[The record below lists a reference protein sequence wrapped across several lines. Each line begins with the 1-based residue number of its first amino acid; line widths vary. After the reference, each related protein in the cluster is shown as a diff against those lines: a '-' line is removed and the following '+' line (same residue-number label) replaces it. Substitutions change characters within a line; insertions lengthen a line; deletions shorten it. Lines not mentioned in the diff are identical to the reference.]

1 MKYKEKKCMN
11 KKKSENNWAF
21 MCVRCAARIEKGGCF
36 MELEVYRRYSQMARG
51 LEKAELVFKN
61 GRVFSSGTGEFIDG
75 DVAVSDGI
83 VIGVGTYEGETEI
96 DLDGKVICPGFID
109 SHLHLESTLVT
120 PGELVRQAAQCGTT
134 TFIVDPHES
143 ANVSGTDGID
153 YILDQTEEAPANV
166 YVMMPSCVPATH
178 VDDNG
183 CLLTAGKM
191 KGYLDHPR
199 ILGLGEVMDAPS
211 VINGSIA
218 MHEKLHLFRDR
229 VKDGHAPFLAP
240 GDLAAYVLGGI
251 DTDHECVDYEYAM
264 AEARNGMQVLIREG
278 SAARNLDAI
287 VKGIVEHHT
296 DTSGFCFCTD
306 DKHIEE
312 IRKEG
317 HINYNVKRAVQLGLP
332 VEKALQMATI
342 QPARCYGLY
351 QLGMIAPGRQADFV
365 ILDNVTDLNVVDV
378 YHCGKKIIKDEK
390 MEVKPCPPH
399 LKNTVHVSGFSEER
413 LKLKHSGEKAH
424 VIQMLEKQIVT
435 KHIIEEVPCAE
446 KDGEKYFESNEEY
459 QKIAVIERH
468 KNTGKMGVGIVKG
481 YGIHGGA
488 IASSVSHDSHNI
500 IVVGDNDHDMAL
512 AVKEMMRTQGGY
524 TLVCDGEIYATLP
537 LPVMGLMSDAGYE
550 NVNEAL
556 AKMIPKAHEM
566 GVKDGFD
573 PFITLSFMALP
584 VIPEI
589 RITPRGIYLVNEDRM
604 LRTPFS

>member
-1 MKYKEKKCMN
+1 MNLEKYQQY
-11 KKKSENNWAF
+11 S
-21 MCVRCAARIEKGGCF
+21 RI
-36 MELEVYRRYSQMARG
+36 ARG
-51 LEKAELVFKN
+51 LEKADLVLKDARIVN
-61 GRVFSSGTGEFIDG
+61 VFTEEIIRG
-75 DVAVSDGI
+75 DIAIQDGI
-83 VIGVGTYEGETEI
+83 IAGIGSFHGKEER
-96 DLDGKVICPGFID
+96 DLAGRYVCPGFID

-120 PGELVRQAAQCGTT
+120 PAELVTAASRHGTT

-143 ANVSGTDGID
+143 ANVSGLAGID
-153 YILDQTEEAPANV
+153 YILDQTEDAPANV

-183 CLLTAGKM
+183 CILTAGKM
-191 KGYLDHPR
+191 KGYLEHPR

-211 VINGSIA
+211 VINGSVA
-218 MHEKLHLFRDR
+218 MHEKLQLFQDR

-351 QLGMIAPGRQADFV
+351 RLGMIAPGRQADFV
-365 ILDNVTDLNVVDV
+365 ILDNVADLNVVDV

-390 MEVKPCPPH
+390 AELKPCPPY

-413 LKLKHSGEKAH
+413 LKLKHPGTKAR

-435 KHIIEEVPCAE
+435 RDVLEEVPWIE
-446 KDGEKYFESNEEY
+446 SDGEKYFAPDGEY

-468 KNTGKMGVGIVKG
+468 KNTVKIGVGIIKG
-481 YGIHGGA
+481 YGIRGGA

-500 IVVGDNDHDMAL
+500 IVVGDNDRDMAI

-524 TLVCDGEIYATLP
+524 TLVCNGEIYGTLP

-550 NVNEAL
+550 SVNEAL

-566 GVKDGFD
+566 GVKEGFD

>member
-1 MKYKEKKCMN
+1 
-11 KKKSENNWAF
+11 
-21 MCVRCAARIEKGGCF
+21 
-36 MELEVYRRYSQMARG
+36 MELEVYRKYSQMARG

-61 GRVFSSGTGEFIDG
+61 GRVFSSGTGEFIEG
-75 DVAVSDGI
+75 DVAVADGI

-153 YILDQTEEAPANV
+153 YILDQTEDAPANV

-183 CLLTAGKM
+183 CTLTAGKM

-218 MHEKLHLFRDR
+218 MHEKLRLFQDR

-296 DTSGFCFCTD
+296 DTSSFCFCTD

-378 YHCGKKIIKDEK
+378 YHCGKRVIRDEK
-390 MEVKPCPPH
+390 VEVKPCPPH

-413 LKLKHSGEKAH
+413 LKLKHPGGKAH

-435 KHIIEEVPCAE
+435 SDVVEEVPW
-446 KDGEKYFESNEEY
+446 KVLDGEKYFVPDGEY

-481 YGIHGGA
+481 YGIRGGA

-500 IVVGDNDHDMAL
+500 IVVGDNDRDMAL

-524 TLVCDGEIYATLP
+524 TLVRDGEIYGTLP

-550 NVNEAL
+550 SVNEAL
-556 AKMIPKAHEM
+556 AKMIPKAYEM

-584 VIPEI
+584 VIPGI
-589 RITPRGIYLVNEDRM
+589 RITPRGIYLVKEDRM
-604 LRTPFS
+604 LRTPFC

>member
-1 MKYKEKKCMN
+1 
-11 KKKSENNWAF
+11 
-21 MCVRCAARIEKGGCF
+21 

-75 DVAVSDGI
+75 DVAVADGI

-143 ANVSGTDGID
+143 ANVLGTDGID
-153 YILDQTEEAPANV
+153 YILDQTEDAPANV

-278 SAARNLDAI
+278 SAARNLDVI

-390 MEVKPCPPH
+390 AEEKPCPPH
-399 LKNTVHVSGFSEER
+399 LKNTVHVSGFSEEH

-435 KHIIEEVPCAE
+435 KDVVEDVPWAE
-446 KDGEKYFESNEEY
+446 TDGERYFTSNEEY

-566 GVKDGFD
+566 GVKDGFY

>member
-1 MKYKEKKCMN
+1 
-11 KKKSENNWAF
+11 
-21 MCVRCAARIEKGGCF
+21 

-61 GRVFSSGTGEFIDG
+61 GRVFSSGTGEFIEG
-75 DVAVSDGI
+75 DVAVADGI

-153 YILDQTEEAPANV
+153 YILDQTEDAPANV

-183 CLLTAGKM
+183 CLLTAGRM
-191 KGYLDHPR
+191 KAYLDHPR

-218 MHEKLHLFRDR
+218 MHEKLHLFQDR
-229 VKDGHAPFLAP
+229 VKDGHAPFLSP

-264 AEARNGMQVLIREG
+264 SEARNGMYVLIREG
-278 SAARNLDAI
+278 SAARNLEAI

-296 DTSGFCFCTD
+296 DTSSFCFCTD

-365 ILDNVTDLNVVDV
+365 ILDNVTDLNVTDV

-390 MEVKPCPPH
+390 VEVKPCPPH

-413 LKLKHSGEKAH
+413 LKLKHPGTKAR

-435 KHIIEEVPCAE
+435 KDVLEEVLRMEA
-446 KDGEKYFESNEEY
+446 DGEKYFAPDGEY

-481 YGIHGGA
+481 YGIRGGA

-500 IVVGDNDHDMAL
+500 IVVGDNDRDMAL
-512 AVKEMMRTQGGY
+512 AVKEMIRTQGGY
-524 TLVCDGEIYATLP
+524 TLVCNGEIYGTLP
-537 LPVMGLMSDAGYE
+537 LPIMGLMSDAGYE

-556 AKMIPKAHEM
+556 ARMIPKAHEM

>member
-1 MKYKEKKCMN
+1 
-11 KKKSENNWAF
+11 
-21 MCVRCAARIEKGGCF
+21 
-36 MELEVYRRYSQMARG
+36 MELEVYRKYSQMARG

-61 GRVFSSGTGEFIDG
+61 GRVFSSGTGEFIEG
-75 DVAVSDGI
+75 DVAVADGI

-153 YILDQTEEAPANV
+153 YILDQTEDAPANV

-183 CLLTAGKM
+183 CTLTAGKM

-218 MHEKLHLFRDR
+218 MHEKLRLFQDR

-251 DTDHECVDYEYAM
+251 DTDHECVDYEDAM

-296 DTSGFCFCTD
+296 DTSSFCFCTD

-378 YHCGKKIIKDEK
+378 YHCGKRVIRDEK
-390 MEVKPCPPH
+390 VEVKPCPPH

-413 LKLKHSGEKAH
+413 LKLKHPGGKAH

-435 KHIIEEVPCAE
+435 SDVVEEVPW
-446 KDGEKYFESNEEY
+446 KVLDGEKYFVPDGEY

-481 YGIHGGA
+481 YGIRGGA

-500 IVVGDNDHDMAL
+500 IVVGDNDRDMAL

-524 TLVCDGEIYATLP
+524 TLVRDGEIYGTLP

-550 NVNEAL
+550 SVNEAL
-556 AKMIPKAHEM
+556 AKMIPKAYEM

-589 RITPRGIYLVNEDRM
+589 RITPRGIYLVKEDRM
-604 LRTPFS
+604 LRTPFC

>member
-1 MKYKEKKCMN
+1 
-11 KKKSENNWAF
+11 
-21 MCVRCAARIEKGGCF
+21 
-36 MELEVYRRYSQMARG
+36 MELEVYRKYSQMARG

-61 GRVFSSGTGEFIDG
+61 GRVFSSGTGEFIEG
-75 DVAVSDGI
+75 NVAVADGI

-153 YILDQTEEAPANV
+153 YILDQTENAPANV

-183 CLLTAGKM
+183 CTLTAGKM

-218 MHEKLHLFRDR
+218 MHEKLRLFQDR

-296 DTSGFCFCTD
+296 DTSSFCFCTD

-378 YHCGKKIIKDEK
+378 YHCGKRVIRDEK
-390 MEVKPCPPH
+390 VEVKPCPPH

-413 LKLKHSGEKAH
+413 LKLKHPGGKAH

-435 KHIIEEVPCAE
+435 SDVVEEVPW
-446 KDGEKYFESNEEY
+446 KILDGEKYFVPDGEY

-481 YGIHGGA
+481 YGIRGGA

-500 IVVGDNDHDMAL
+500 IVVGDNDRDMAL

-524 TLVCDGEIYATLP
+524 TLVRDGEIYGTLP

-550 NVNEAL
+550 SVNEAL

-589 RITPRGIYLVNEDRM
+589 RITPRGIYLVKEDRM
-604 LRTPFS
+604 LRTPFC

>member
-1 MKYKEKKCMN
+1 
-11 KKKSENNWAF
+11 
-21 MCVRCAARIEKGGCF
+21 

-61 GRVFSSGTGEFIDG
+61 GRVFSSGTGEFIEG
-75 DVAVSDGI
+75 DVAVADGI

-153 YILDQTEEAPANV
+153 YILDQTEDAPANV

-218 MHEKLHLFRDR
+218 MHEKLHLFHDR
-229 VKDGHAPFLAP
+229 VKDGHAPFLSP

-264 AEARNGMQVLIREG
+264 SEARNGMYVLIREG

-296 DTSGFCFCTD
+296 DTSVFCFCTD

-317 HINYNVKRAVQLGLP
+317 HINYNVKRTVQLGLP

-342 QPARCYGLY
+342 QPARCYGLH

-365 ILDNVTDLNVVDV
+365 ILDNVTDLNVTDV
-378 YHCGKKIIKDEK
+378 YHCGKKIIRDEK
-390 MEVKPCPPH
+390 AEIKPCPPY
-399 LKNTVHVSGFSEER
+399 LKNTVHISGFSEER
-413 LKLKHSGEKAH
+413 LKLKHPGTKAH
-424 VIQMLEKQIVT
+424 VIGMLERQIVT
-435 KHIIEEVPCAE
+435 KDMIEKVPWIE
-446 KDGEKYFESNEEY
+446 KNGQKFFVSDGEY

-481 YGIHGGA
+481 YGIRGGA

-500 IVVGDNDHDMAL
+500 IVVGDNDHDMML
-512 AVKEMMRTQGGY
+512 AVKELIRDQGGY
-524 TLVCDGEIYATLP
+524 VLVCDGKIYGTLP

-550 NVNEAL
+550 KVNA
-556 AKMIPKAHEM
+556 AMGRMIPKAHEM
-566 GVKDGFD
+566 GVKEGFD

-589 RITPRGIYLVNEDRM
+589 RVTPRGIYLVNEDRM
-604 LRTPFS
+604 LVNPFLY

>member
-1 MKYKEKKCMN
+1 
-11 KKKSENNWAF
+11 
-21 MCVRCAARIEKGGCF
+21 
-36 MELEVYRRYSQMARG
+36 MELKVYRRYSQMARG

-61 GRVFSSGTGEFIDG
+61 GRVFSSGTGEFIEG
-75 DVAVSDGI
+75 DVAVADGI

-153 YILDQTEEAPANV
+153 YILDQTEDAPANV

-183 CLLTAGKM
+183 CLLTAGRM
-191 KGYLDHPR
+191 KAYLDHPR

-218 MHEKLHLFRDR
+218 MHEKLHLFQDR
-229 VKDGHAPFLAP
+229 VKDGHAPFLSP

-264 AEARNGMQVLIREG
+264 SEARNGMYVLIREG
-278 SAARNLDAI
+278 SAARNLEAI

-296 DTSGFCFCTD
+296 DTSSFCFCTD

-365 ILDNVTDLNVVDV
+365 ILDNVTDLNVTDV

-390 MEVKPCPPH
+390 VEVKPCPPH

-413 LKLKHSGEKAH
+413 LKLKHPGTKAR

-435 KHIIEEVPCAE
+435 KDVLEEVPRMEA
-446 KDGEKYFESNEEY
+446 DGEKYFAPDGEY

-481 YGIHGGA
+481 YGIRGGA

-500 IVVGDNDHDMAL
+500 IVVGDNDRDMAL
-512 AVKEMMRTQGGY
+512 AVKEMIRTQGGY
-524 TLVCDGEIYATLP
+524 TLVCNGEIYGTLP
-537 LPVMGLMSDAGYE
+537 LPIMGLMSDAGYE

-556 AKMIPKAHEM
+556 ARMIPKAHEM

>member
-1 MKYKEKKCMN
+1 
-11 KKKSENNWAF
+11 
-21 MCVRCAARIEKGGCF
+21 
-36 MELEVYRRYSQMARG
+36 
-51 LEKAELVFKN
+51 
-61 GRVFSSGTGEFIDG
+61 
-75 DVAVSDGI
+75 
-83 VIGVGTYEGETEI
+83 
-96 DLDGKVICPGFID
+96 
-109 SHLHLESTLVT
+109 
-120 PGELVRQAAQCGTT
+120 
-134 TFIVDPHES
+134 
-143 ANVSGTDGID
+143 
-153 YILDQTEEAPANV
+153 
-166 YVMMPSCVPATH
+166 
-178 VDDNG
+178 
-183 CLLTAGKM
+183 
-191 KGYLDHPR
+191 
-199 ILGLGEVMDAPS
+199 
-211 VINGSIA
+211 
-218 MHEKLHLFRDR
+218 
-229 VKDGHAPFLAP
+229 
-240 GDLAAYVLGGI
+240 
-251 DTDHECVDYEYAM
+251 
-264 AEARNGMQVLIREG
+264 MQVLIREG

-296 DTSGFCFCTD
+296 DTSSFCFCTD

-351 QLGMIAPGRQADFV
+351 RLGMIAPGRQADFV
-365 ILDNVTDLNVVDV
+365 ILDNVADLNVVDV

-390 MEVKPCPPH
+390 AELKPCPPY

-413 LKLKHSGEKAH
+413 LKLKHPGTKAR

-435 KHIIEEVPCAE
+435 RDVLEEVPWIE
-446 KDGEKYFESNEEY
+446 SDGEKYFAPDGEY

-481 YGIHGGA
+481 YGIRGGA

-500 IVVGDNDHDMAL
+500 IVVGDNDRDMAI
-512 AVKEMMRTQGGY
+512 AVKEMMRMQGGY
-524 TLVCDGEIYATLP
+524 TLVCNGEIYGTLP

-550 NVNEAL
+550 SVNEAL

-566 GVKDGFD
+566 GVKEGFD

>member
-1 MKYKEKKCMN
+1 
-11 KKKSENNWAF
+11 
-21 MCVRCAARIEKGGCF
+21 
-36 MELEVYRRYSQMARG
+36 MELEVYRKYSQMARG

-61 GRVFSSGTGEFIDG
+61 GRVFSSGTGEFIGG
-75 DVAVSDGI
+75 DVAVADGI

-153 YILDQTEEAPANV
+153 YILDQTEDAPANV

-183 CLLTAGKM
+183 CTLTAGKM

-218 MHEKLHLFRDR
+218 MHEKLRLFQDR

-264 AEARNGMQVLIREG
+264 SEARNGMQVLIREG

-296 DTSGFCFCTD
+296 DTSSFCFCTD

-378 YHCGKKIIKDEK
+378 YHCGKRVIRDEK
-390 MEVKPCPPH
+390 VEVKPCPPH

-413 LKLKHSGEKAH
+413 LKLKHPGGKAH

-435 KHIIEEVPCAE
+435 SDVVEEVPW
-446 KDGEKYFESNEEY
+446 KVLDGEKYFVPDGEY

-481 YGIHGGA
+481 YGIRGGA

-500 IVVGDNDHDMAL
+500 IVVGDNDRDMAL

-524 TLVCDGEIYATLP
+524 TLVRDGEIYGTLP

-550 NVNEAL
+550 SVNEAL

-589 RITPRGIYLVNEDRM
+589 RITPRGIYLVKEDRM
-604 LRTPFS
+604 LRTPFC

>member
-1 MKYKEKKCMN
+1 
-11 KKKSENNWAF
+11 
-21 MCVRCAARIEKGGCF
+21 
-36 MELEVYRRYSQMARG
+36 MELEVYRKYSQMARG

-61 GRVFSSGTGEFIDG
+61 GRVFSSGTGEFIEG
-75 DVAVSDGI
+75 DVAVADGI

-153 YILDQTEEAPANV
+153 YILDQTEDAPANV

-183 CLLTAGKM
+183 CTLTAGKM

-218 MHEKLHLFRDR
+218 MHEKLRLFQDR

-296 DTSGFCFCTD
+296 DTSSFCFCTD

-378 YHCGKKIIKDEK
+378 YHCGKRVIRDEK
-390 MEVKPCPPH
+390 VEVKPCPPH

-413 LKLKHSGEKAH
+413 LKLKYPGGKAH

-435 KHIIEEVPCAE
+435 SDVVEEVPW
-446 KDGEKYFESNEEY
+446 KVLDGEKYFVPDGEY

-481 YGIHGGA
+481 YGIRGGA

-500 IVVGDNDHDMAL
+500 IVVGDNDRDMAL

-524 TLVCDGEIYATLP
+524 TLVRDGEIYGTLP

-550 NVNEAL
+550 SVNEAL

-589 RITPRGIYLVNEDRM
+589 RITPRGIYLVKEDRM
-604 LRTPFS
+604 LRTPFC

>member
-1 MKYKEKKCMN
+1 MKLQKYQKCSKVTRGLRKAEFVLKN
-11 KKKSENNWAF
+11 
-21 MCVRCAARIEKGGCF
+21 ARIVNVFTREILEGDIAIQDGMIVGIGNYQGEEETDLGG
-36 MELEVYRRYSQMARG
+36 RY
-51 LEKAELVFKN
+51 V
-61 GRVFSSGTGEFIDG
+61 
-75 DVAVSDGI
+75 
-83 VIGVGTYEGETEI
+83 
-96 DLDGKVICPGFID
+96 CPGFID

-120 PGELVRQAAQCGTT
+120 PGELIRQAAQCGTT

-153 YILDQTEEAPANV
+153 YILDQTEDAPANV

-183 CLLTAGKM
+183 CILTAGKM
-191 KGYLDHPR
+191 KGYLEHPR

-211 VINGSIA
+211 VINGSVA
-218 MHEKLHLFRDR
+218 MHEKLQLFQDR

-264 AEARNGMQVLIREG
+264 SEARNGMYVLIREG

-287 VKGIVEHHT
+287 VKGLVNHHT
-296 DTSGFCFCTD
+296 DTSSFCFCTD

-351 QLGMIAPGRQADFV
+351 RLGMIAPGRQADFV

-390 MEVKPCPPH
+390 AELKPYPPY

-413 LKLKHSGEKAH
+413 LKLKHPGTKAR

-435 KHIIEEVPCAE
+435 KDVLEEVPWIE
-446 KDGEKYFESNEEY
+446 SDGEKYFAPDGEY

-481 YGIHGGA
+481 YGIRGGA

-500 IVVGDNDHDMAL
+500 IVVGDNDRDMAI

-524 TLVCDGEIYATLP
+524 TLVCNGEIYGTLP

-550 NVNEAL
+550 SVNEAL

-566 GVKDGFD
+566 GVKEGFD

-584 VIPEI
+584 VIPQI
-589 RITPRGIYLVNEDRM
+589 RITPRGVYLTNEDRM

>member
-1 MKYKEKKCMN
+1 
-11 KKKSENNWAF
+11 
-21 MCVRCAARIEKGGCF
+21 
-36 MELEVYRRYSQMARG
+36 MELEMYRRYSQMARG
-51 LEKAELVFKN
+51 IEKAELVFKN

-75 DVAVSDGI
+75 DVAVADGI

-96 DLDGKVICPGFID
+96 DLEGKVICPGFID

-153 YILDQTEEAPANV
+153 YILDQTEDAPANV

-183 CLLTAGKM
+183 CILTAGKM
-191 KGYLDHPR
+191 KGYLEHPR

-211 VINGSIA
+211 VINGSVA
-218 MHEKLHLFRDR
+218 MHEKLQLFQDR

-306 DKHIEE
+306 DKHIEDIE
-312 IRKEG
+312 KEG
-317 HINYNVKRAVQLGLP
+317 HIDHNVRKAIGLGMNP
-332 VEKALQMATI
+332 IDAICMATI
-342 QPARCYGLY
+342 NSAKCYGLTH
-351 QLGMIAPGRQADFV
+351 LGAIAPGYQAD
-365 ILDNVTDLNVVDV
+365 LLVVDNL
-378 YHCGKKIIKDEK
+378 EK
-390 MEVKPCPPH
+390 MTIQDVYYKGRKIDQDGEIIVKECPSE
-399 LKNTVHVSGFSEER
+399 LKNTVHVGEFSKEDLRLESPDGIFNVVGMQER
-413 LKLKHSGEKAH
+413 EITTVRKN
-424 VIQMLEKQIVT
+424 VQILHEMGVFT
-435 KHIIEEVPCAE
+435 ADEQ
-446 KDGEKYFESNEEY
+446 Y
-459 QKIAVIERH
+459 QKIAVVERH
-468 KNTGKMGVGIVKG
+468 KATGKTGVGVVSG
-481 YGIHGGA
+481 FGIQGGA

-500 IVVGDNDHDMAL
+500 IVIGDNDEDMYL
-512 AVKEMMRTQGGY
+512 AVQELIRTQGGY
-524 TLVCDGEIYATLP
+524 TLVADHHVYDTLE
-537 LPVMGLMSDAGYE
+537 LPIMGLMSDAGFQYSHRKLE
-550 NVNEAL
+550 R
-556 AKMIPKAHEM
+556 MIRKAHEM
-566 GVKDGFD
+566 GVPDAMA

-589 RITPRGIYLVNEDRM
+589 RVTPRGIYNVCSGEFYQN
-604 LRTPFS
+604 